1 MDNFKQS
8 SEVEQALHKGLEY
21 LYQESH
27 LASRMFQKHPELQV
41 KKKKFNMDF
50 PALQEVGFDTK
61 IWSHLCPHE
70 EANSKAPTIISSLA
84 SAEDYGSILSISTHK
99 CFQA

>member
-1 MDNFKQS
+1 
-8 SEVEQALHKGLEY
+8 
-21 LYQESH
+21 
-27 LASRMFQKHPELQV
+27 
-41 KKKKFNMDF
+41 MDF